1 MWKDCLKYKINYPR
15 PYLQGK
21 CRLKLTIHA
30 LLVGKKPT
38 VSLTHSAGESLGN
51 GPLPYIVGMRLI
63 QAYMED
69 NLFIEIPDMLTP
81 NFTYRNFSNQHL
93 YTWEQLLLHKSFPC
107 IHVCSCTRLE
117 TAQTSTN
124 QLLKWVRYIHPL
136 EYHQVVKRN
145 EKFQATVKRM
155 KTNSRRELNAV
166 RFDWW
171 NRATLGISG
180 IKSLIREWLLVWMLE
195 DQEVLRPVKLLP
207 KPQGL

>member
-1 MWKDCLKYKINYPR
+1 MQIKTNNSRLACWQKANSFFNTLCWWVS
-15 PYLQGK
+15 GK
-21 CRLKLTIHA
+21 WASPIHCGNA
-30 LLVGKKPT
+30 T
-38 VSLTHSAGESLGN
+38 DTSL
-51 GPLPYIVGMRLI
+51 Y
-63 QAYMED
+63 ED
-69 NLFIEIPDMLTP
+69 NLFIEIPDMLIP

-93 YTWEQLLLHKSFPC
+93 DTWEQLLLHKSFPC

-124 QLLKWVRYIHPL
+124 QLLQWVWYIHPL
-136 EYHQVVKRN
+136 EYHPVVKRN